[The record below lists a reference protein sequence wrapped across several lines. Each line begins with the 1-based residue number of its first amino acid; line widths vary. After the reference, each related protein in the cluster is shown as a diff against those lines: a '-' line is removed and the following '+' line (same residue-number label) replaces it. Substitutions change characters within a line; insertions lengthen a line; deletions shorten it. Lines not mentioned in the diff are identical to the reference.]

1 MTSGGIGEHMSTIA
15 RPSPA
20 DLERWARAAAR
31 QRRRDETVAA
41 GALRRARGSAAVA
54 AAALRAEAG
63 AYRAE
68 ADRLAS
74 RGVDGGLA
82 AWRAAQ
88 RRDRAADLLDP
99 GGGS

>member
-1 MTSGGIGEHMSTIA
+1 MMRIA
-15 RPSPA
+15 GPSPA

-31 QRRRDETVAA
+31 QRRRDGTVAA
-41 GALRRARGSAAVA
+41 GALRRARGSATAA

-74 RGVDGGLA
+74 QGVDGGLG

-88 RRDRAADLLDP
+88 RRDRAAELLDP
-99 GGGS
+99 AGGS

>member
-1 MTSGGIGEHMSTIA
+1 MRIA

-20 DLERWARAAAR
+20 DLERRARTEAR

-41 GALRRARGSAAVA
+41 GALRRARGSATVA

-68 ADRLAS
+68 ADRLS
-74 RGVDGGLA
+74 TNCLDGSDGA
-82 AWRAAQ
+82 
-88 RRDRAADLLDP
+88 
-99 GGGS
+99 

>member
-1 MTSGGIGEHMSTIA
+1 MTIA

-31 QRRRDETVAA
+31 RRRRDETVAT
-41 GALRRARGSAAVA
+41 GALRRAKGSTAVA

-68 ADRLAS
+68 ADRLS
-74 RGVDGGLA
+74 TNCLDCSDG
-82 AWRAAQ
+82 AWRAAE

>member
-1 MTSGGIGEHMSTIA
+1 MTRIA

-20 DLERWARAAAR
+20 DVERWARAEAR
-31 QRRRDETVAA
+31 RRRRDETVAV
-41 GALRRARGSAAVA
+41 GALRRARGSAAA
-54 AAALRAEAG
+54 AG
-63 AYRAE
+63 YRAE
-68 ADRLAS
+68 ANWLS
-74 RGVDGGLA
+74 SKGVDGGLG

>member
-1 MTSGGIGEHMSTIA
+1 MRSP

-20 DLERWARAAAR
+20 DLERRARAAAR
-31 QRRRDETVAA
+31 RQRRDETVAD
-41 GALRRARGSAAVA
+41 GALRRGRGSATAA

-68 ADRLAS
+68 SNWLS
-74 RGVDGGLA
+74 SKGVDGGLG

-99 GGGS
+99 GGGA

>member
-1 MTSGGIGEHMSTIA
+1 MTTP

-31 QRRRDETVAA
+31 RRRRDETVAA
-41 GALRRARGSAAVA
+41 GALRRARGSTAVA

-68 ADRLAS
+68 ADRLS
-74 RGVDGGLA
+74 TNCLDGSDG
-82 AWRAAQ
+82 AWRAAK

>member
-1 MTSGGIGEHMSTIA
+1 MVRIA
-15 RPSPA
+15 RPTAA
-20 DLERWARAAAR
+20 DLERRTRAAAR

-41 GALRRARGSAAVA
+41 GALRRARGSATAA

-68 ADRLAS
+68 ADRLTANCL
-74 RGVDGGLA
+74 DGGLG
-82 AWRAAQ
+82 AWRAAE
-88 RRDRAADLLDP
+88 RRDRAADLLEP

>member
-1 MTSGGIGEHMSTIA
+1 MTRTP

-20 DLERWARAAAR
+20 DLERWARAEAR

-41 GALRRARGSAAVA
+41 GALRRARGAATA
-54 AAALRAEAG
+54 AAAAHRAEAG

-68 ADRLAS
+68 ADRLS
-74 RGVDGGLA
+74 SKGVDGGLG

-88 RRDRAADLLDP
+88 RRDRAVDLLDP
-99 GGGS
+99 GAGS

>member
-1 MTSGGIGEHMSTIA
+1 MTRIA

-20 DLERWARAAAR
+20 DLERRARAAAR

-41 GALRRARGSAAVA
+41 GALRRARGSATAA
-54 AAALRAEAG
+54 AAALRAEAAG
-63 AYRAE
+63 YRAE
-68 ADRLAS
+68 ADWLS
-74 RGVDGGLA
+74 PKGVDGGLG

>member
-1 MTSGGIGEHMSTIA
+1 MMRIA
-15 RPSPA
+15 GPSPA

-31 QRRRDETVAA
+31 QRRRDQTVAA
-41 GALRRARGSAAVA
+41 GALRRARGSATAA

-74 RGVDGGLA
+74 QAVDGGLG
-82 AWRAAQ
+82 AWRAAE
-88 RRDRAADLLDP
+88 RRDRAAELLDP
-99 GGGS
+99 AGGS